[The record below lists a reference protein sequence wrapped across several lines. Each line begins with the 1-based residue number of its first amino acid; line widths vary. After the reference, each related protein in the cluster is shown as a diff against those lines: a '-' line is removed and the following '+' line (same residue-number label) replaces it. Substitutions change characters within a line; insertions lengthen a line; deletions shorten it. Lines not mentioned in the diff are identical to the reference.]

1 MAKANVKHVRN
12 PKWRYFVTGSGQ
24 LIQGTINFL
33 VVKDPAEFKAAQT
46 AATLLAGL
54 GQYGLFST
62 ARNQPTTFMTPF
74 LKSRQS
80 YESSDTKQHLP
91 QLGPRTEKRDSS
103 PACWGSYLKWTP

>member
-12 PKWRYFVTGSGQ
+12 PKWRYFITGSGQ

-54 GQYGLFST
+54 GSIWFVFYSQ
-62 ARNQPTTFMTPF
+62 
-74 LKSRQS
+74 
-80 YESSDTKQHLP
+80 ESADDIYDTVFKKQAELRIIRH
-91 QLGPRTEKRDSS
+91 
-103 PACWGSYLKWTP
+103 